1 MRQVKI
7 LNRFYN
13 HEFHDKIARLNA
25 TKSLFVGGVHMSIA
39 SATAFL
45 EKMKEDAAFKTK
57 VLSLPSTGDERKK
70 FVMGSGFDFTFAEL
84 QQASSTV
91 TLKKDDEISPE
102 DLDQIAAACIGM
114 ATVTVAA
121 ATGGAV
127 VGTIVSDSVS

>member
-1 MRQVKI
+1 
-7 LNRFYN
+7 
-13 HEFHDKIARLNA
+13 
-25 TKSLFVGGVHMSIA
+25 MSIE
-39 SATAFL
+39 SAKAFL
-45 EKMKEDAAFKTK
+45 EKMRTDAGFKSK

-70 FVMGSGFDFTFAEL
+70 FVMGAGFDFTFAEL

>member
-1 MRQVKI
+1 M
-7 LNRFYN
+7 NRCCN
-13 HEFHDKIARLNA
+13 KKFHDKIIVLLI
-25 TKSLFVGGVHMSIA
+25 LFVGGIHMSIA

-45 EKMKEDAAFKTK
+45 EKMKEDADFKTK

-70 FVMGSGFDFTFAEL
+70 FVMGAGFDFTFAEL

-91 TLKKDDEISPE
+91 TLKKDDEISTE

-127 VGTIVSDSVS
+127 VGTIVADSVS